1 MKDAIR
7 SIFKLKNA
15 AEAVAIAGAGSDLAS
30 TGKALLQT
38 TLPADVFNKICEGC
52 SGKGPVIGL
61 GLGLATL
68 AVVRG
73 VTGPAEANEADAL
86 ETRLNKILETV
97 QDIQQNQLSAEG
109 ARVRFQT
116 WVETERDAGRLSGI
130 EADRMI
136 KLIPTYFVEDGE
148 NDQAIDSAI
157 SPILDTIGEPEERR
171 LSLRVLANYSRL
183 PKDISPEVRRGLD
196 AQIKRLVP
204 GTNRTLF
211 SSLDEI
217 LQKLGVQPTVVI
229 PVPEGSRYNDRKAQI
244 SRLRCAERL
253 VPRLVGREAEL
264 KSLGEFRD
272 HEENFLYWIW
282 HGDGGLGKS
291 RLALEWLYQ
300 SLALGWQGGFV
311 QNGFPPQ
318 MDQWRPSG
326 PTIFIFDYAE
336 SAASRIGPVLR
347 VMQTNKGQYK
357 FPVRVLLLDRR
368 YLESLDFARFIH
380 GEGDA
385 STDADF
391 SCVSSLSR
399 PISRA
404 RRLEPVSPEQFLEM
418 FRLAVFN
425 LSARRVAYPDE
436 KLLEV
441 FTSAEFDRRKLRPLY
456 AGIAALAYVEQAEGS
471 SFDPAKL
478 NDWSTD
484 VLEGFVLKREARIW
498 STEIKAGQVE
508 INALTGAC
516 IMGSVPS
523 DSASVRGA
531 DRAKVRKMASHT
543 LEDRDYLE
551 PDPLAEALIRARL
564 NGASLIGDSPAEQIE
579 GETIELFHDAIKSVP
594 RERKNDA

>member
-38 TLPADVFNKICEGC
+38 TLPPEVFNRICTSC
-52 SGKGPVIGL
+52 DGKGPVIGL
-61 GLGLATL
+61 ALGLATL

-73 VTGPAEANEADAL
+73 VSGKAEAAQESAL
-86 ETRLNKILETV
+86 EKRLDQFATVLE
-97 QDIQQNQLSAEG
+97 DIQRNQLSESEAAEQFK
-109 ARVRFQT
+109 V
-116 WVETERDAGRLSGI
+116 WVTEERAAGRLPADQ
-130 EADRMI
+130 ADRLVE
-136 KLIPTYFVEDGE
+136 LIPSYFQTEE
-148 NDQAIDSAI
+148 APAAEIDSAI
-157 SPILDTIGEPEERR
+157 DRIMALMGEPEERR
-171 LSLRVLANYSRL
+171 LSLRVLANYDRL

-217 LQKLGVQPTVVI
+217 LDTLAVKPSVII
-229 PVPEGSRYNDRKAQI
+229 PVPEGSRYQDRTAQI
-244 SRLRCAERL
+244 SRLRYAERL
-253 VPRLVGREAEL
+253 VPRLIGRDAEL
-264 KSLGEFRD
+264 KSLSEFRD
-272 HEENFLYWIW
+272 HEEKFLYWIW
-282 HGDGGLGKS
+282 YGDGGLGKS

-326 PTIFIFDYAE
+326 PTIFIVDYAE
-336 SAASRIGPVLR
+336 SSASQVGPVLR
-347 VMQTNKGQYK
+347 VLQTNQVHYDV
-357 FPVRVLLLDRR
+357 PVRVLLLDRR
-368 YLESLDFARFIH
+368 YRESLDFATSIH

-391 SCVSSLSR
+391 SCVSSSSR
-399 PISRA
+399 PFSRA
-404 RRLEPVSPEQFLEM
+404 RRLEPVSPQQFLEM

-436 KLLEV
+436 KLMEV
-441 FTSAEFDRRKLRPLY
+441 FTSPEFDRRKLRPLY

-471 SFDPAKL
+471 SFNPAQL
-478 NDWSTD
+478 SDWSTD
-484 VLEGFVLKREARIW
+484 VLEGFVLQREARIW
-498 STEIKAGQVE
+498 KEEVSASQTEVH
-508 INALTGAC
+508 ALTGAC
-516 IMGSVPS
+516 IMGSVPT
-523 DSASVRGA
+523 DAEPVRGV

-543 LEDRDYLE
+543 LEETDYLQ
-551 PDPLAEALIRARL
+551 PDPLAEALIRMRL
-564 NGASLIGDSPAEQIE
+564 NGKALFGDTPHEVIE
-579 GETIELFHDAIKSVP
+579 EDTIELFKAAFLAV
-594 RERKNDA
+594 RENN